1 MSFLKV
7 CMPSVD
13 NRALFPQK
21 ILNCF
26 PGSLRQLMFHLFLAE
41 YHFIRIYK
49 EIYNKRNCWDILWL
63 ENKENV
69 PFFFF
74 DQCFSNL
81 NVHANLLGNL
91 FKCRFW
97 FSRSPLGPES
107 TFPISFQDAN
117 ITIYTMSITYD
128 YKQIILILHGLL
140 DGSSSVVFLIQALNL
155 RTTFLIFKS
164 SSLHF
169 TSLHC
174 QSHLFQVV
182 FWSHSPC
189 AKNLS
194 VDLLPKTHLLGI
206 NLRRVLYYKPTISSE
221 YKGEKKH
228 NNFKIKKGNCLDKKW
243 DQKVRKDLLLCL
255 RFLNSLLC
263 QISPTFGMYDSR
275 VSGIQDLLF

>member
-26 PGSLRQLMFHLFLAE
+26 PGSLRQLMFYLFLAE

-63 ENKENV
+63 ENKGHV

-74 DQCFSNL
+74 DQCFSDL
-81 NVHANLLGNL
+81 NVHTNLLGNL
-91 FKCRFW
+91 FKCRCW

-117 ITIYTMSITYD
+117 ITIYTISITYD
-128 YKQIILILHGLL
+128 YKQIILILHGLS

-164 SSLHF
+164 SSLQF

-174 QSHLFQVV
+174 QSHLFRVA

-221 YKGEKKH
+221 YKDEKNIIILK
-228 NNFKIKKGNCLDKKW
+228 
-243 DQKVRKDLLLCL
+243 
-255 RFLNSLLC
+255 
-263 QISPTFGMYDSR
+263 
-275 VSGIQDLLF
+275 